1 MRMACLRLAGG
12 LSGNEYNL
20 GAIIIHGEFNRN
32 MTSMRTFMKTLGLI
46 RSKISSL
53 GAVRGLEIIRVR
65 LVAYP

>member
-20 GAIIIHGEFNRN
+20 GVIIIHGEFNRN

-46 RSKISSL
+46 RSKNIKFRCCQRSRDNQ
-53 GAVRGLEIIRVR
+53 G
-65 LVAYP
+65 